1 MDPRR
6 AFGNEGESLA
16 AEYLRRKGMTIREKQ
31 VRTEHG
37 EIDLVCEQDG
47 ELVFVEVKTR
57 QTDTSGPPEAS
68 ITPSKFRSMK
78 KCAEAYV
85 MERALEAKP
94 WRLDVVSIWLKEGQ
108 AEPEILHFEAV
119 DRPYG
124 N

>member
-6 AFGNEGESLA
+6 AFGDEGESLA
-16 AEYLRRKGMTIREKQ
+16 AEYLRRKGIKVVGKQ
-31 VRTEHG
+31 VRTEYG
-37 EIDLVCEQDG
+37 EIDLVCEADG

-57 QTDTSGPPEAS
+57 RTDTSGPPEAS
-68 ITPSKFRSMK
+68 ITPSKFSAMRRS
-78 KCAEAYV
+78 AEAYV
-85 MERALEAKP
+85 MGGALEAKP
-94 WRLDVVSIWLKEGQ
+94 WRLDVVSILLKEGQ